1 MSLIFLQPLYF
12 GHCAVRLTPIIV
24 DYGRTA
30 YDPSNPPS
38 WLPRIR
44 THPALAVSARAV
56 DRQVLPAVHLLDW
69 GWLGVQTNRS

>member
-44 THPALAVSARAV
+44 THPALAVPAGAV